1 MRIFVLGRVVF
12 SYLLLEISMGEK
24 MVLKDATFEFWMKKS
39 LIFDGSGQ
47 LFFKENGK
55 AKTCADGRKTE
66 TWLLTET
73 LKINQTLDDVKMF
86 IEIDSKMANCDNED
100 GICFR
105 DGFEIFTYNGN
116 GEPVIPFPFNGNLEE
131 KGKNSIYFNN
141 NFDFMGNITGNE
153 TSKERFI
160 KMFTIQVKKFND
172 ITFGIKS
179 TGACGTLFRM
189 TIFYYVCQQKY
200 KNSIL
205 LTRTLSPP
213 NGTKVIYGNCSTN
226 SEKLTKTSG
235 LRAYCH
241 SNGTWFLE
249 KNASCLCRKGYEPT
263 KEGCQGKR
271 KFERTPMF
279 SS

>member
-1 MRIFVLGRVVF
+1 M
-12 SYLLLEISMGEK
+12 
-24 MVLKDATFEFWMKKS
+24 
-39 LIFDGSGQ
+39 
-47 LFFKENGK
+47 
-55 AKTCADGRKTE
+55 
-66 TWLLTET
+66 TET

-116 GEPVIPFPFNGNLEE
+116 GEPVIPFPFNGNSEE

-141 NFDFMGNITGNE
+141 NFDFLGNITGNE

-189 TIFYYVCQQKY
+189 KIFYYVCQQKY

-271 KFERTPMF
+271 KFERIPMF